1 MTERR
6 VRTRTA
12 RTTTRRTTR
21 PSRVGAPAPGSDGE
35 APTAAAPT
43 SAVAVEVPEETTT
56 PVVAVDAMGGDRA
69 PAEIV
74 AGVLEAASRGAQ
86 ILLIGRDS
94 DVEPLLPSTLPAGL
108 TFEHADDVIAM
119 DDDPASAFR
128 RRPGSSLVR
137 CADAVRDGRAQAMV
151 SAGNTGAAMTSALFR
166 IGRIPGIF
174 RPAICTPIP
183 NPLGKPTALV
193 DAGATVDCDPT
204 WLVQFATMGR
214 EYARVRFGVDEPAIG
229 LLSNGEEP
237 GKGDALRKAAFP
249 LLAAVPGFIGNV
261 EGRDLFSD
269 RVDVMVTDGFTGNV
283 ALKTLEGTLRQMFRL
298 VAKAMS
304 ASPAAEA
311 ASPALMPHFL
321 EIVSAYDPDNTG
333 GALLL
338 GIDGVCIIS
347 HGSSSA
353 RAITVAVERASE
365 YVRKGV
371 VERIAEAV
379 APGRARRARRP
390 IAKRAAATRT
400 REPKRR
406 EPREPKRRRTT
417 RTRDERDGDDAG

>member
-21 PSRVGAPAPGSDGE
+21 TGLAGGPGPDDGVTAVAT
-35 APTAAAPT
+35 APTAA
-43 SAVAVEVPEETTT
+43 VAVETVEPTAS
-56 PVVAVDAMGGDRA
+56 PVVAVDAMGGDKA
-69 PAEIV
+69 PGEIV
-74 AGVLEAASRGAQ
+74 AGALEAASRGAQ
-86 ILLIGRDS
+86 VLLIGREGE
-94 DVEPLLPSTLPAGL
+94 VGPLLPSTLPAGL

-166 IGRIPGIF
+166 IGRIPGIA

-183 NPLGKPTALV
+183 NPHGTPTILV
-193 DAGATVDCDPT
+193 DSGATVDCDPT

-214 EYARVRFGVDEPAIG
+214 EYARVRFGIDEPAIG

-237 GKGDALRKAAFP
+237 GKGDALRKTAFP
-249 LLAAVPGFIGNV
+249 LLTAVPGFIGNV
-261 EGRDLFSD
+261 EGRDMFSD

-283 ALKTLEGTLRQMFRL
+283 ALKTLEGTLRHMMRL
-298 VAKAMS
+298 VAKAMA
-304 ASPAAEA
+304 ASPEAEA
-311 ASPALMPHFL
+311 AAPALMPHFL
-321 EIVSAYDPDNTG
+321 EIVGAYDPDNTG

-338 GIDGVCIIS
+338 GVDGVCIIS

-353 RAITVAVERASE
+353 RAITVAVELASE

-379 APGRARRARRP
+379 APGRVRRARTARRV
-390 IAKRAAATRT
+390 RAATTLT
-400 REPKRR
+400 RER
-406 EPREPKRRRTT
+406 REPKRRRTT